1 MTNKT
6 TGEIAALSRTA
17 EHETLQG
24 LMNYYGKTNLM
35 EISEQQ
41 ALAFL
46 EMLQN
51 GKIKVDINGEVCR

>member
-1 MTNKT
+1 MSDET
-6 TGEIAALSRTA
+6 TRKIAAFSRTA

-24 LMNYYGKTNLM
+24 LMTYYGKTNLM

-46 EMLQN
+46 ELLQN
-51 GKIKVDINGEVCR
+51 GKIKVDNGGEVCR